1 MKTFH
6 IYRYG
11 SLDTK
16 EHTAFYE
23 DGNLGEYMRQMSE
36 YLDSIRPEN
45 MPPRCGSLYASPT
58 LESCMWWH
66 ESLHQYT
73 QKEIDY
79 VLCLEVPGSLYIFD
93 AEQYDLT
100 IEEGLEHA
108 EKYWQSA
115 QTLEQYFDHRETLPI
130 KQQEDLDYW
139 HEILL
144 HPSDIIDATKISL
157 VQVKR
162 NIDRN

>member
-11 SLDTK
+11 SLDAK
-16 EHTAFYE
+16 EHTDFYA
-23 DGNLGEYMRQMSE
+23 DGNLGERMRKASE
-36 YLDSIRPEN
+36 YLDSTRPGN

-58 LESCMWWH
+58 LEACVQWR
-66 ESLHQYT
+66 ESLTEYV
-73 QKEIDY
+73 QKETDCIFR
-79 VLCLEVPGSLYIFD
+79 LEVPGNLHVFD
-93 AEQYDLT
+93 AEQYDIT

-115 QTLEQYFDHRETLPI
+115 LTLEQYFRHRETLTS
-130 KQQEDLDYW
+130 KQQEELDYW

-144 HPSDIIDATKISL
+144 HPADIIGVTTVTLPYPK
-157 VQVKR
+157 KT
-162 NIDRN
+162 NN